1 MREAEFVRLIAEEP
15 LGVGVGEL
23 LHGHGVDLR
32 DVGRFAVIVRD
43 GLAAHGHIAREGM
56 AQLVREHLH
65 IKDRVVE
72 AGEHEGRLQT
82 RQARHV
88 ARGGL
93 AGLVLQIHQLVVDHE
108 VDEFAGLRADLVIHL
123 LRGLDHEGIVARGL
137 GIAVREDHLFIVA
150 HDVVDAEAP
159 GLRVIELLA
168 QRHEDGAHLLAEGR
182 DLLLAVVRAPLF
194 EIADGDIVLV
204 AEILAH
210 LVADPD
216 QLVPDL
222 LQPRLVALVEVGVR
236 LDGGGAHRAVGMLK
250 VFLQAVEVQ
259 RLAVEGN
266 LGRGHDLLILVGQT
280 ALLLAKRDV
289 FLAVQLLLQIH
300 GDEILLA
307 VFLLDVRPVGA
318 GGDGLAERDLRAA
331 ERGQRVLQIGDLRL
345 IKFVARVERMP
356 DVRNG
361 ILRGQL
367 ARLAVDLK
375 HQRAQRVIA
384 LRMLD
389 RTLPPG
395 KLLPPRLQI
404 RPLIFQSRKLI
415 IIHSVL
421 SP

>member
-1 MREAEFVRLIAEEP
+1 
-15 LGVGVGEL
+15 
-23 LHGHGVDLR
+23 
-32 DVGRFAVIVRD
+32 
-43 GLAAHGHIAREGM
+43 
-56 AQLVREHLH
+56 
-65 IKDRVVE
+65 
-72 AGEHEGRLQT
+72 
-82 RQARHV
+82 
-88 ARGGL
+88 
-93 AGLVLQIHQLVVDHE
+93 
-108 VDEFAGLRADLVIHL
+108 
-123 LRGLDHEGIVARGL
+123 
-137 GIAVREDHLFIVA
+137 
-150 HDVVDAEAP
+150 
-159 GLRVIELLA
+159 
-168 QRHEDGAHLLAEGR
+168 
-182 DLLLAVVRAPLF
+182 
-194 EIADGDIVLV
+194 
-204 AEILAH
+204 
-210 LVADPD
+210 
-216 QLVPDL
+216 
-222 LQPRLVALVEVGVR
+222 
-236 LDGGGAHRAVGMLK
+236 MLE

-259 RLAVEGN
+259 RLAVKRD

-367 ARLAVDLK
+367 ARLAA
-375 HQRAQRVIA
+375 QRAIA

-389 RTLPPG
+389 RILPPG